1 MQGSAAEQEGELVEV
16 SLGGGA
22 AESEGE
28 GLDNLNIPR
37 DLQDFLFLAR
47 SSQPGSIGD
56 ELQRRGVRVF
66 PQEAFFD
73 SGLEREERYAPVLR
87 EEAVGGGV
95 GEGRG
100 GGDSNDE
107 GMSRFRWAAGSPL
120 PRTTPIKEL
129 PRDEEGRVRLIL
141 WDPCG
146 EATINNS

>member
-16 SLGGGA
+16 PLVGGGGA
-22 AESEGE
+22 ESAGE
-28 GLDNLNIPR
+28 GIDNLNIPR

-73 SGLEREERYAPVLR
+73 SGLERKEHHAPVLG
-87 EEAVGGGV
+87 EEPVGGG
-95 GEGRG
+95 GGGGRG
-100 GGDSNDE
+100 VGDSNDE
-107 GMSRFRWAAGSPL
+107 TMSRFCWAAGSPL
-120 PRTTPIKEL
+120 PRNTPVEEL
-129 PRDEEGRVRLIL
+129 PRDEEGRVRLVL

-146 EATINNS
+146 EAS